1 MKEERLI
8 KVYGLQKNEE
18 GEENKIELSTMGSIY
33 EKNNNIYVVYEETEI
48 SGMEGTTTTLKI
60 EGKDKLSMKRYGSTT
75 SQMVFEVGK
84 RHTSDYRTIYGDF
97 KMEVVTS
104 QLDIE
109 VDTQSLKGKLHIN
122 YKLSISGLVE
132 TQNQL
137 SISF

>member
-1 MKEERLI
+1 MKEERMI
-8 KVYGLQKNEE
+8 KVHGLQKNQE

-60 EGKDKLSMKRYGSTT
+60 EGNDKLSMKRYGSTS
-75 SQMVFEVGK
+75 SQMVFEMGK
-84 RHTSDYRTIYGDF
+84 RHTSDYRTPYGDF
-97 KMEVVTS
+97 KMEVVTN
-104 QLDIE
+104 QLSIDI
-109 VDTQSLKGKLHIN
+109 DTQSLKGNLSIN
-122 YKLSISGLVE
+122 YKLSISGLIE